1 MPVATVPLKKK
12 WLWLASLL
20 PLLFVSDIL
29 YGSMKL
35 YGVDFAI
42 SPGIVLRGLVVAI
55 AIYMVLT
62 KRKLVGKGLF
72 LWIIT
77 VVTTASPAMVLGLVY
92 GQSFF
97 YDLSSFSKVVY
108 LPLVAG
114 LFVVLVRRYYLD
126 WDDVLRFVEYAA
138 YVLGLSL
145 LLSQVLGLERWT
157 YGDYAFGSTGI
168 FYAQNDMTLA
178 LGLAILAG
186 AYRLVA
192 ASFAWSRLVLLG
204 MSAFAC
210 IQIGTRASLVV
221 IAGTAVSVV
230 IWALWG
236 RGVRR
241 MKYLGSV
248 VKWIIS
254 LLFVAAMSL
263 VLLYGWSRQQE
274 FSYQQ
279 QKLQQIAEGK
289 FPRLLLVEAGGQH
302 ISERSA
308 LFNLF
313 GEGADSFQRGVARYY
328 PTYHERRMVEV
339 DWMDIF
345 GSYGFIFAIVIYL
358 FVFMVFFKSSHR
370 FVTQRDTRYG
380 LIGAATMLYIGNSV
394 LAGHALVSPIPST
407 LMSAYFALFFIGQS
421 EQDRRYSSVGRSQ
434 SNVYG

>member
-1 MPVATVPLKKK
+1 MPIATLPMKKK

-29 YGSMKL
+29 YGGMEL
-35 YGVDFAI
+35 YGIDFAI

-55 AIYMVLT
+55 AIHTVLT

-72 LWIIT
+72 LWILAMVI
-77 VVTTASPAMVLGLVY
+77 TASPAVVLGVVY

-97 YDLSSFSKVVY
+97 YDFSSFSKVVY
-108 LPLVAG
+108 LPLVTG
-114 LFVVLVRRYYLD
+114 LFVVLVRRYRLD
-126 WDDVLRFVEYAA
+126 CDDVLRFVEYAA

-178 LGLAILAG
+178 LGLAMLAG

-192 ASFAWSRLVLLG
+192 APFSWMRLVFFG

-210 IQIGTRASLVV
+210 VEIGTRASLVV
-221 IAGTAVSVV
+221 TAGTAVCVL
-230 IWALWG
+230 IWVLWG
-236 RGVRR
+236 RGIGRL
-241 MKYLGSV
+241 KYFGSV

-254 LLFVAAMSL
+254 LLIVAAMSV

-308 LFNLF
+308 FLNLF
-313 GEGADSFQRGVARYY
+313 GEGADSFQRGVARYF

-345 GSYGFIFAIVIYL
+345 GSYGFIFVTIIYL
-358 FVFMVFFKSSHR
+358 FVFLVFFKSSRR
-370 FVTQRDTRYG
+370 FVVERDAQHG
-380 LIGAATMLYIGNSV
+380 LIAAATMLYIGNSV

-407 LMSAYFALFFIGQS
+407 LMSAYFALFFIGC
-421 EQDRRYSSVGRSQ
+421 R
-434 SNVYG
+434 

>member
-1 MPVATVPLKKK
+1 MPIATVTLKKK

-29 YGSMKL
+29 YGSMTI
-35 YGVDFAI
+35 YGLDFPI

-55 AIYMVLT
+55 AMYTVLT
-62 KRKLVGKGLF
+62 KRKIVGKGLF
-72 LWIIT
+72 LWIIAA
-77 VVTTASPAMVLGLVY
+77 VTTASPAMVLGLVY

-108 LPLVAG
+108 LPLVTG
-114 LFVVLVRRYYLD
+114 LFVVLVRRYRLD

-145 LLSQVLGLERWT
+145 LLSQAMGLERRT

-186 AYRLVA
+186 AYRLVEA
-192 ASFAWSRLVLLG
+192 PFSWLRLIFLG

-221 IAGTAVSVV
+221 IAGTAVCVV
-230 IWALWG
+230 IWVLWG
-236 RGVRR
+236 RGIGRL
-241 MKYLGSV
+241 KYFGSV
-248 VKWIIS
+248 IKWIIS
-254 LLFVAAMSL
+254 LLFVAAMS
-263 VLLYGWSRQQE
+263 VTLLYGWSRQQE

-289 FPRLLLVEAGGQH
+289 FPRLPLVEAGGQH
-302 ISERSA
+302 ISKRSA
-308 LFNLF
+308 LLNLF
-313 GEGADSFQRGVARYY
+313 GEGADSFQRGVTRYY
-328 PTYHERRMVEV
+328 PTYQERRMVEV

-345 GSYGFIFAIVIYL
+345 GTYGLVFMVVIHL
-358 FVFMVFFKSSHR
+358 FVFLVLFKSIRR
-370 FVTQRDTRYG
+370 FVVQRDARYG
-380 LIGAATMLYIGNSV
+380 LISAATLLYIGNSV

-407 LMSAYFALFFIGQS
+407 LMAAYFALFFGVNPNLS
-421 EQDRRYSSVGRSQ
+421 KGVACSR
-434 SNVYG
+434 